1 MGKKM
6 KAPFIFM
13 NTDSEYFYI
22 FPDVFFSK
30 SGGAFIVNRK
40 NKQWTFYLRD
50 YFLKNYKT
58 FYLMG
63 YGFAPCEG
71 FSNKNISNERF
82 KIRTIREREEI
93 DILCQFKGREC
104 LTRLFLDRLI
114 PAKLF
119 YYINYTMS

>member
-1 MGKKM
+1 M

-40 NKQWTFYLRD
+40 NKKWTFYLRN

-58 FYLMG
+58 FYLMD

-71 FSNKNISNERF
+71 FSNKNISGERF
-82 KIRTIREREEI
+82 KIRTIREQEEI
-93 DILCQFKGREC
+93 GIFYPQKGRAC
-104 LTRLFLDRLI
+104 STRLFLDRLT
-114 PAKLF
+114 PTKLF
-119 YYINYTMS
+119 YYINYNMQ

>member
-40 NKQWTFYLRD
+40 NKQWPFYLRD
-50 YFLKNYKT
+50 YFLKQKT
-58 FYLMG
+58 KINIKRKLGETRKYEIIYELKKPMC
-63 YGFAPCEG
+63 GF
-71 FSNKNISNERF
+71 F
-82 KIRTIREREEI
+82 EREMLNLPQEV
-93 DILCQFKGREC
+93 L
-104 LTRLFLDRLI
+104 
-114 PAKLF
+114 
-119 YYINYTMS
+119 INYSSF

>member
-1 MGKKM
+1 M

-40 NKQWTFYLRD
+40 NK
-50 YFLKNYKT
+50 K
-58 FYLMG
+58 
-63 YGFAPCEG
+63 
-71 FSNKNISNERF
+71 
-82 KIRTIREREEI
+82 
-93 DILCQFKGREC
+93 C
-104 LTRLFLDRLI
+104 LTRLFLDRLT

-119 YYINYTMS
+119 YYINYAMS

>member
-1 MGKKM
+1 M
-6 KAPFIFM
+6 KAPYIFM
-13 NTDSEYFYI
+13 NSESEYFYI

-40 NKQWTFYLRD
+40 NKQWPFYLRD

-71 FSNKNISNERF
+71 FSNKNISDERF

-93 DILCQFKGREC
+93 DIFCQYKGKEC
-104 LTRLFLDRLI
+104 LTRLFLDRLT

>member
-1 MGKKM
+1 M

-30 SGGAFIVNRK
+30 SNGGFFANRK
-40 NKQWTFYLRD
+40 NKQWPFYLKN
-50 YFLKNYKT
+50 YFLMHYKT

-71 FSNKNISNERF
+71 FSNKNISDERF
-82 KIRTIREREEI
+82 KIRTIKDRGEL
-93 DILCQFKGREC
+93 DI
-104 LTRLFLDRLI
+104 FLPNEGKRM
-114 PAKLF
+114 F
-119 YYINYTMS
+119 N

>member
-1 MGKKM
+1 M

-30 SGGAFIVNRK
+30 S
-40 NKQWTFYLRD
+40 
-50 YFLKNYKT
+50 
-58 FYLMG
+58 
-63 YGFAPCEG
+63 
-71 FSNKNISNERF
+71 
-82 KIRTIREREEI
+82 
-93 DILCQFKGREC
+93 
-104 LTRLFLDRLI
+104 LDRLT

>member
-1 MGKKM
+1 M
-6 KAPFIFM
+6 P
-13 NTDSEYFYI
+13 Y
-22 FPDVFFSK
+22 
-30 SGGAFIVNRK
+30 
-40 NKQWTFYLRD
+40 YLKY
-50 YFLKNYKT
+50 YFLRNSGP

-71 FSNKNISNERF
+71 FSNKNISEERF

-93 DILCQFKGREC
+93 DILCQHKGREC
-104 LTRLFLDRLI
+104 LTRLLLDRLT

>member
-40 NKQWTFYLRD
+40 N
-50 YFLKNYKT
+50 
-58 FYLMG
+58 
-63 YGFAPCEG
+63 
-71 FSNKNISNERF
+71 NIRNESLS
-82 KIRTIREREEI
+82 I
-93 DILCQFKGREC
+93 
-104 LTRLFLDRLI
+104 
-114 PAKLF
+114 
-119 YYINYTMS
+119 